1 MSTFLQPL
9 NTSDLAAEFNANSTF
24 VQVKSEIK
32 QRIFSARQ
40 AHINSA
46 RLVSDSVQRI
56 KEEAIENLP
65 SPYAQEKFSLH
76 VTHVTGYD
84 QKNQVGYIY
93 LTARS
98 TDGGNGV
105 MDLCEATIVFN
116 LGSNKAEDSKLFM
129 KSIIATQG
137 EDDDYTE
144 LDCDVVDPQT
154 VVAASM
160 VCASFLKAAK
170 AENQDSPLSRAIA
183 DLKMSMHTSKMDYET
198 YESVLSTYEK
208 NALEAFVSSY
218 QPVTAAD
225 IANLWSAPEGT
236 EFRFVRFHASFNCM
250 YSDAPGVI
258 IYPVPEVI
266 TVKGQG
272 AEKILDYSRKSG
284 VGGWIS
290 TLLPKITTE
299 LHQGTFDGRDD
310 RLLFPSAVRVTP
322 DVDLDRIRTER
333 SHKILL

>member
-1 MSTFLQPL
+1 MIALLQPL
-9 NTSDLAAEFNANSTF
+9 NTSDLAAELNANSTF
-24 VQVKSEIK
+24 VQAKSEIK

-40 AHINSA
+40 AQINSES
-46 RLVSDSVQRI
+46 LVSDSVQKI
-56 KEEAIENLP
+56 KKAAIESLP
-65 SPYAQEKFSLH
+65 YPYSQEKFSLH
-76 VTHVTGYD
+76 VTHATGGD
-84 QKNQVGYIY
+84 QNNQVGYIY

-98 TDGGNGV
+98 ADSGNGV
-105 MDLCEATIVFN
+105 MDLFEATIVFD
-116 LGSNKAEDSKLFM
+116 LGANKAEDSKLFM
-129 KSIIATQG
+129 KSIIAAEG

-144 LDCDVVDPQT
+144 LDCAVVDPQT

-160 VCASFLKAAK
+160 ACASFLKAAK
-170 AENQDSPLSRAIA
+170 AEKQTSPLSQAIA
-183 DLKMSMHTSKMDYET
+183 ELKMSMYTSKMDYGT
-198 YESVLSTYEK
+198 YVSVLDKYEK

-225 IANLWSAPEGT
+225 IANLWSAQEGAV
-236 EFRFVRFHASFNCM
+236 FRFVWFYASFNCM

-272 AEKILDYSRKSG
+272 AEKMLDYSRKSG

-290 TLLPKITTE
+290 TLLPQITKE
-299 LHQGTFDGRDD
+299 LHQGTFDGRDE

-322 DVDLDRIRTER
+322 DVDLDKIRTER